1 MGHDLQEY
9 SNEVF
14 LSLASAGGPLGDVT
28 VARSRELWPG
38 PCDHFHPVV
47 VQSKELPTST
57 THGRE
62 TGAHKHQ
69 CCKRLGLCLPK
80 SVLMKQ
86 FRRASKAQAKESTS
100 KAWQR
105 KPERK
110 GQPQKL

>member
-1 MGHDLQEY
+1 MDEPKGLFQLSVSVVNLQTKHPRNAGLGHDLQEY

-62 TGAHKHQ
+62 TGAHKNQ

-80 SVLMKQ
+80 SVLMK
-86 FRRASKAQAKESTS
+86 
-100 KAWQR
+100 
-105 KPERK
+105 
-110 GQPQKL
+110 